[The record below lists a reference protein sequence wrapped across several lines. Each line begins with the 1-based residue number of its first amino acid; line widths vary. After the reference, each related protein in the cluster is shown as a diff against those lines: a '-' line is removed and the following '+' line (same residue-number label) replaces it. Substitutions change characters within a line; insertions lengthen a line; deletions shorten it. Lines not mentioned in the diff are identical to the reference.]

1 MSGLADVTPV
11 LLTFNEESNLR
22 RTLESLAWASA
33 IVVVDSGST
42 DRSEA
47 IARSFPTVRWI
58 VRPFDSHGRQWTFAI
73 QETGIDTAYV
83 LALDA
88 DYSVTPAFVDEMR
101 DALGDDRLA
110 GGVAGFDYR
119 IDGVSLSGSVYPA
132 KLVLFKRDAVRISQP
147 GHSQEF
153 SIDGRIHHFRAR
165 LIHDDRKPLERFVAA
180 QLQYSRLERARLRD
194 NPRGR
199 WQDRLRSSGWM
210 PLLAGVGAYVRSG
223 GPFRGRASLKYAYE
237 RTMFE
242 CLLAMRV
249 LSAPAK
255 EERHPQPPAGSAQ

>member
-11 LLTFNEESNLR
+11 LLTFNEEPNLR
-22 RTLESLAWASA
+22 RTLESLTWASD
-33 IVVVDSGST
+33 IVIVDSGST

-47 IARSFPTVRWI
+47 IAASFPQVRWI

-73 QETGIDTAYV
+73 HETGIHTPYV

-88 DYSVTPAFVDEMR
+88 DHAVSPEFVDEMR
-101 DALGDDRLA
+101 EALGGKPA

-132 KLVLFKRDAVRISQP
+132 KLVLFERAAVRIAQP

-153 SIDGRIHHFRAR
+153 SVEGRIHHFRAR
-165 LIHDDRKPLERFVAA
+165 LIHDDRKPLERFVAS
-180 QLQYSRLERARLRD
+180 QLQYSRLELARLQD
-194 NPRGR
+194 HPGGR
-199 WQDRLRSSGWM
+199 WQDRLRATGLM
-210 PLLAGVGAYVRSG
+210 PLVAGMGAYVRSG

-237 RTMFE
+237 RALFE

-249 LSAPAK
+249 LSRQPS
-255 EERHPQPPAGSAQ
+255 PQPPESRPKPRP

>member
-11 LLTFNEESNLR
+11 LLTFNEEPNLP
-22 RTLESLAWASA
+22 RTLESLAWAST
-33 IVVVDSGST
+33 IVIVDSGST

-47 IARSFPTVRWI
+47 IARAFPRVRWI

-73 QETGIDTAYV
+73 QETGIDTPYV

-88 DYSVTPAFVDEMR
+88 DYSVLPTFVDEMR
-101 DALGDDRLA
+101 EALGDDHLA

-132 KLVLFKRDAVRISQP
+132 KLVLFKRTAVRISQP

-165 LIHDDRKPLERFVAA
+165 LVHDDRKPLERFVAA
-180 QLQYSRLERARLRD
+180 QLQYSRLELARLRE
-194 NPRGR
+194 NRGGR

-210 PLLAGVGAYVRSG
+210 PLVAGVGAYVRSG
-223 GPFRGRASLKYAYE
+223 GPFRGRAALKYAYE
-237 RTMFE
+237 RAMFE

-249 LSAPAK
+249 LSNPAPGQ
-255 EERHPQPPAGSAQ
+255 HQGSPPADSPR